1 VVVHRRQG
9 IEPNMTLHWFV
20 HPRWFDEIG
29 GFTKFENIDVY
40 VEWAKKAFELF
51 GGPLQPPPPLRAP
64 PQNTSV
70 LSRSCRALRL
80 GLRVG
85 LEGGRFSQN

>member
-1 VVVHRRQG
+1 V
-9 IEPNMTLHWFV
+9 TLHWFV

-51 GGPLQPPPPLRAP
+51 GD
-64 PQNTSV
+64 PQLHQQQISA
-70 LSRSCRALRL
+70 LSACCRC
-80 GLRVG
+80 V
-85 LEGGRFSQN
+85 S